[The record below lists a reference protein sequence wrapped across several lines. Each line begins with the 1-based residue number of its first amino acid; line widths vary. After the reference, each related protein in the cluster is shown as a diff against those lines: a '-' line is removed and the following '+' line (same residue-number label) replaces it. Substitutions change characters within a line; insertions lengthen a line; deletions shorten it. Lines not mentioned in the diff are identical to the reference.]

1 MLGDGPIK
9 LEEIKDAAK
18 QRGISFR
25 TLERSKSELDIESLR
40 RGFGMGSVVYWAL
53 PRDED

>member
-53 PRDED
+53 PREEG